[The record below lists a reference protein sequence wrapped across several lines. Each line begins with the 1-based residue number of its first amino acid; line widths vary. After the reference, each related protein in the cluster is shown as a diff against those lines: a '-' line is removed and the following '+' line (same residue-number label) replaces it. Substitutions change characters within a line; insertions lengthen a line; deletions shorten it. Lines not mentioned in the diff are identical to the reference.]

1 MLPFRKRSNRE
12 GPPTVKQRMRKH
24 RCEEPAGTDAVID
37 AVPLQPPK
45 PRLALFP
52 ALCLS
57 ASHSHFSLT
66 LICKTEPIRNTAL
79 TSCSKL

>member
-12 GPPTVKQRMRKH
+12 GPPTVKQKMRKH

-45 PRLALFP
+45 PHLPLSFP
-52 ALCLS
+52 LCVSPLLTRTFL
-57 ASHSHFSLT
+57 SHSCVEQSPP
-66 LICKTEPIRNTAL
+66 EMQR
-79 TSCSKL
+79 